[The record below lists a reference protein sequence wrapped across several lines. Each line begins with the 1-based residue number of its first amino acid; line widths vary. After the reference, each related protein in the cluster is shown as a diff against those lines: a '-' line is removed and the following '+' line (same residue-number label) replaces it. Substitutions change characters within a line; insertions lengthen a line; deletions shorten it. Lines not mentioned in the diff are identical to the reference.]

1 MGGQISSKS
10 QSGQRLLVNIVDGYA
25 ASDPQRVFIYQPVSS
40 NLEDGYRPI
49 TFKDVSNA
57 VNHVAGELLQ
67 QASENIS
74 QTDSFPTVAYIGPSD
89 VRYVIIMLACIK
101 AHHKALFISPRNSLE
116 AQISL
121 FKATECTRIMYDAP
135 MQSTIESW
143 LQSYPMPATA
153 TPDWSVWIES
163 TAPHVPYNTPFEE
176 ARWHPMVVAHTSGST
191 GIPKPVTVRQ
201 GSLAIVDDLQEASF
215 LDGAPSIWSWWGTNS
230 SKIFSPMPTFHMAGV
245 ACMVI
250 FGIYHG
256 VPIVLGVPN
265 RPLSADLVAECL
277 VHSQADS
284 AVLPPSIIEDM
295 SVNDEHVQLLANL
308 KSTGFGG
315 GNLAPVIG
323 DALVR
328 RGVKLVNI
336 ISSTEIAPYLIHHQ
350 ADPTLWQWI
359 VINAEEMG
367 AEFRLIADDDVYEMF
382 IRREQIGEPG
392 LKILFYTFPDKTE
405 WSTGDMYKKHPTKPN
420 HWLYHGRTDNVIV
433 FSTGEKL
440 NPVTIEAAVVGHPA
454 IKLAL
459 VVGQQRFQPAL
470 ILEPYEHPKDEAA
483 EEALISSVW
492 SIVEEINKVTVAH
505 GRITRDM
512 IAISDPTIPF
522 ALSPKG
528 TMQRMATVRLYK
540 DFIDRLYAQ
549 TDEAIEI
556 KDAIAPLDISSPESL
571 MQSIVDIVESMTGI
585 SGIESESDIFSLGVD
600 SMQVLTLSKT
610 LRSALEFAGIKSG
623 KDAVAARVIYAN
635 PTISGLANYLFSTA
649 IIGQNDDD
657 TSAKEISDM
666 VEIISEYSADLP
678 PPNMDQLLPL
688 DEAQTVIVTG
698 TTGSLGAYMLDRL
711 IENPRVAKV
720 IAFNRGQDGGHS
732 RQPAYSAARGLSTDF
747 SKVEFLGVDLSKPY
761 FNLSEAKYNDI
772 LATADRI
779 IHNAWPVNFNI
790 SVNSFKPYILGVRQL
805 VEFSNKAAKKVP
817 IVFISSIGT
826 VQGWTKPEPIP
837 EHRLDDVTL
846 PKMGYGQS
854 KFAASSILDAAVEQ
868 SGVPAAVIRVG
879 QIAGARTKEGTWNP
893 QEFIPSLI
901 ASSVHMGILPASLGP
916 QDVVDWTPVE
926 DIAGLVLDVAGVN
939 QEIPLSSISG
949 YFHGV
954 NPSATSWAEIA
965 KSLKNYYGERIKA
978 LVPFDEW
985 IRALEASAID
995 ATAEDVEKNPGIKLL
1010 DTYKGMDEQGK
1021 AGIGHIYFDVKRTVA
1036 HSQTMRKLGPIDEA
1050 LIKNWCDQWDY

>member
-1 MGGQISSKS
+1 MNGHINSKS
-10 QSGQRLLVNIVDGYA
+10 QDEQRLLVNIVDEYA
-25 ASDPQRVFIYQPVSS
+25 ACDAQRVFIYQPFSS
-40 NLEDGYRPI
+40 NLEDGYRSI

-57 VNHVAGELLQ
+57 VNHLAGELLR
-67 QASENIS
+67 QAQEDVS
-74 QTDSFPTVAYIGPSD
+74 QKDCFPTVAYIGPSD
-89 VRYVIIMLACIK
+89 IRYIITMLACIK
-101 AHHKALFISPRNSLE
+101 AHHKSLFISPRNSLE

-121 FKATECTRIMYDAP
+121 FKATECTQIMYDAS
-135 MQSTIESW
+135 MQSTIELW

-153 TPDWSVWIES
+153 APDWSVCIQS
-163 TAPHVPYNTPFEE
+163 TATHVPYKTPFEE

-201 GSLAIVDDLQEASF
+201 GSLAIVDGLREDSS
-215 LDGAPSIWSWWGTNS
+215 LDGYPSLWSYWGANS
-230 SKIFSPMPTFHMAGV
+230 SKIFSPMPSFHMAGI
-245 ACMVI
+245 ACIVI

-277 VHSQADS
+277 AHAQADF
-284 AVLPPSIIEDM
+284 ALLPPSIIEDM
-295 SVNDEHVQLLANL
+295 SVSDEHVRLLAKL
-308 KSTGFGG
+308 KGTGFGG
-315 GNLAPVIG
+315 GNLAPLVG
-323 DALVR
+323 DELVR
-328 RGVKLVNI
+328 RGVNLVNI
-336 ISSTEIAPYLIHHQ
+336 ISSTEIAPYVLHQ
-350 ADPTLWQWI
+350 QPDPALWQWI

-382 IRREQIGEPG
+382 ICRKQIGEP
-392 LKILFYTFPDKTE
+392 LRKILFYTFPDKTE
-405 WSTGDMYKKHPTKPN
+405 RSTGDMYKKHPTKPN

-459 VVGQQRFQPAL
+459 MVGQQRFQPAL
-470 ILEPYEHPKDEAA
+470 ILEPYDHPKDEAA
-483 EEALISSVW
+483 EAALISSVW
-492 SIVEEINKVTVAH
+492 SIVEEVNKVTVAH

-512 IAISDPTIPF
+512 IAISDATIPF
-522 ALSPKG
+522 ALS
-528 TMQRMATVRLYK
+528 Q
-540 DFIDRLYAQ
+540 RLYAQ

-556 KDAIAPLDISSPESL
+556 KDAIAPLDTSSPESL
-571 MQSIVDIVESMTGI
+571 TQSIVDIVESMTGI
-585 SGIESESDIFSLGVD
+585 SEVESESDIFSLGVD
-600 SMQVLTLSKT
+600 SMQVLTLSKI
-610 LRSALEFAGIKSG
+610 LRSALDFAGIKTG
-623 KDAVAARVIYAN
+623 KDAVAARAIYAN
-635 PTISGLANYLFSTA
+635 PTIRGLADHLFSTA
-649 IIGQNDDD
+649 IISQNDDD
-657 TSAKEISDM
+657 TSAKETSAM

-678 PPNMDQLLPL
+678 PPNMDQLLPM

-711 IENPRVAKV
+711 IANPRVAKMEEL
-720 IAFNRGQDGGHS
+720 
-732 RQPAYSAARGLSTDF
+732 RQPAYSDARGLSIDF

-761 FNLSEAKYNDI
+761 FNLDQAKYHDI

-805 VEFSNKAAKKVP
+805 VEFSNKAAKKFP
-817 IVFISSIGT
+817 IIFISSIGT

-837 EHRLDDVTL
+837 EHRLDDLTL

-868 SGVPAAVIRVG
+868 SRVSAAIIRVG
-879 QIAGARTKEGTWNP
+879 QIAGARIKEGTWNP

-901 ASSVHMGILPASLGP
+901 ASSVHMGMLPASVGP

-926 DIAGLVLDVAGVN
+926 DIAGLVLDVAGIN
-939 QEIPLSSISG
+939 QKIPLSNISG

-954 NPSATSWAEIA
+954 NPSASSWAEIA
-965 KSLKNYYGERIKA
+965 TILKAYYGERIKA

-985 IRALEASAID
+985 IHALEASAID
-995 ATAEDVEKNPGIKLL
+995 ATAEDVEKNPGIKLI
-1010 DTYKGMDEQGK
+1010 DTYKGMEEQGR
-1021 AGIGHIYFDVKRTVA
+1021 AGPGHIYFDVTRTVA

>member
-1 MGGQISSKS
+1 MNGHINSKS
-10 QSGQRLLVNIVDGYA
+10 QDEQRLLVNIVDEYA
-25 ASDPQRVFIYQPVSS
+25 ACDPQRVFIYQPFSS

-49 TFKDVSNA
+49 TFRDVSNA
-57 VNHVAGELLQ
+57 VNHLAGELLR
-67 QASENIS
+67 QAEGNIS
-74 QTDSFPTVAYIGPSD
+74 QRDCFPTVAYIGPSD
-89 VRYVIIMLACIK
+89 VRYIIVMLACIK

-121 FKATECTRIMYDAP
+121 FKATECTRIMYDAS
-135 MQSTIESW
+135 MQSTIELW

-153 TPDWSVWIES
+153 APDWSVWIQS
-163 TAPHVPYNTPFEE
+163 TAPNVPYNTPFEE

-191 GIPKPVTVRQ
+191 GIPKPVIVRQ
-201 GSLAIVDDLQEASF
+201 GSLAIVDGLREDSS
-215 LDGAPSIWSWWGTNS
+215 LDGYPSIWNYWGANS
-230 SKIFSPMPTFHMAGV
+230 SKIFSPMPSFHMAGV
-245 ACMVI
+245 ACIVI

-277 VHSQADS
+277 AHSKADF

-295 SVNDEHVQLLANL
+295 SVNDEHVGLLAKL
-308 KSTGFGG
+308 KGTAFGG
-315 GNLAPVIG
+315 GNLAPLVG
-323 DALVR
+323 DELVR

-336 ISSTEIAPYLIHHQ
+336 ISSTEIAPYLLHHQ
-350 ADPTLWQWI
+350 SDPTLWQWI
-359 VINAEEMG
+359 VINADEMG

-382 IRREQIGEPG
+382 ICRKQIGEP
-392 LKILFYTFPDKTE
+392 LRKILFYTFPDKIE

-470 ILEPYEHPKDEAA
+470 ILEPYNHPKDEAA

-492 SIVEEINKVTVAH
+492 SIVEEVNKVTVAH

-512 IAISDPTIPF
+512 IAISDAAIPF

-571 MQSIVDIVESMTGI
+571 TQSIVDIVESMTAI
-585 SGIESESDIFSLGVD
+585 SGVESESDIFSLGVD
-600 SMQVLTLSKT
+600 SMQVLTLSKI
-610 LRSALEFAGIKSG
+610 LRSALEFAGIKTG
-623 KDAVAARVIYAN
+623 KDAVAARAIYAN
-635 PTISGLANYLFSTA
+635 PTIRGLADYLFSTA
-649 IIGQNDDD
+649 IIGQTDDD

-666 VEIISEYSADLP
+666 VEIIAEYSADLP
-678 PPNMDQLLPL
+678 PPNMDQLFPM
-688 DEAQTVIVTG
+688 DEAQTIIVTG
-698 TTGSLGAYMLDRL
+698 TTGSLGAYTLDRL

-720 IAFNRGQDGGHS
+720 IAFNRGQDGGRS
-732 RQPAYSAARGLSTDF
+732 RQPAYSAARGLNTDF

-761 FNLSEAKYNDI
+761 FNLDQAKYNNI

-826 VQGWTKPEPIP
+826 VNGWTKSEPIP
-837 EHRLDDVTL
+837 EHRLDDLTL

-901 ASSVHMGILPASLGP
+901 ASSVHMGMLPASLGP
-916 QDVVDWTPVE
+916 LDVVDWTPVE
-926 DIAGLVLDVAGVN
+926 DIAGLVLDVAGIN
-939 QEIPLSSISG
+939 QKIPLSNISG

-965 KSLKNYYGERIKA
+965 KILKAYYGERIKA
-978 LVPFDEW
+978 LVPLDEW
-985 IRALEASAID
+985 IHALEASAID
-995 ATAEDVEKNPGIKLL
+995 ATAEDVEKNPGIKLI
-1010 DTYKGMDEQGK
+1010 DTYKGMDEQRT
-1021 AGIGHIYFDVKRTVA
+1021 AGIDHIYFDVNRTVA
-1036 HSQTMRKLGPIDEA
+1036 HSQTMGKLGPIDEA

>member
-1 MGGQISSKS
+1 M
-10 QSGQRLLVNIVDGYA
+10 VNIVDEYA
-25 ASDPQRVFIYQPVSS
+25 ACDPQRVFIYQPFSS
-40 NLEDGYRPI
+40 NLEDGYRPV

-57 VNHVAGELLQ
+57 VNHLAGELLR
-67 QASENIS
+67 QAQEDVS
-74 QTDSFPTVAYIGPSD
+74 QKDCFPTVAYIGPSD
-89 VRYVIIMLACIK
+89 IRYIIIMLACIK

-116 AQISL
+116 AQTSL
-121 FKATECTRIMYDAP
+121 FKATECTQIMYDAS
-135 MQSTIESW
+135 MQSTIELW

-153 TPDWSVWIES
+153 APDWSVWIQS
-163 TAPHVPYNTPFEE
+163 TATHVPYNTPFEE
-176 ARWHPMVVAHTSGST
+176 ARWHPIFVAHTSGST
-191 GIPKPVTVRQ
+191 GIPKPVIVRQ
-201 GSLAIVDDLQEASF
+201 GSFAIADGLREDSS
-215 LDGAPSIWSWWGTNS
+215 LDGYPSLWGYWGANS
-230 SKIFSPMPTFHMAGV
+230 SKIFSPMPLFHMAGIG
-245 ACMVI
+245 AIVI

-256 VPIVLGVPN
+256 VPLVLGVPN

-277 VHSQADS
+277 AHSQADF
-284 AVLPPSIIEDM
+284 ALLPPSILEDM
-295 SVNDEHVQLLANL
+295 IVSDEHVRLLAKL
-308 KSTGFGG
+308 KGTGFGG
-315 GNLAPVIG
+315 GNLAPVVG
-323 DALVR
+323 DELVR

-336 ISSTEIAPYLIHHQ
+336 ISSTEIAPYLLHHQ
-350 ADPTLWQWI
+350 SDPTLWQWI
-359 VINAEEMG
+359 IINAEEMG

-382 IRREQIGEPG
+382 ICRKQIGEP
-392 LKILFYTFPDKTE
+392 LRKILFYTFPDKIE

-440 NPVTIEAAVVGHPA
+440 NPVTIEGAVVGHPA

-470 ILEPYEHPKDEAA
+470 ILEPYDHPKDEAA

-492 SIVEEINKVTVAH
+492 SIVEEVNKVTVAH

-512 IAISDPTIPF
+512 IAISDATIPF

-528 TMQRMATVRLYK
+528 TMQRMATVSLYK

-556 KDAIAPLDISSPESL
+556 KDAVAPLDISSLESL
-571 MQSIVDIVESMTGI
+571 TQSIVDIVESMTGI
-585 SGIESESDIFSLGVD
+585 SEVESESDIFSLGVD
-600 SMQVLTLSKT
+600 SMQVLTLSRI
-610 LRSALEFAGIKSG
+610 LRSALDFAGLKTS
-623 KDAVAARVIYAN
+623 KDAVAARAIYAN
-635 PTISGLANYLFSTA
+635 PTIRGLADYLFSTA

-657 TSAKEISDM
+657 TSAKEISAM

-678 PPNMDQLLPL
+678 PPNMDQLLPM

-720 IAFNRGQDGGHS
+720 IAFNRGQDGGRS
-732 RQPAYSAARGLSTDF
+732 RQPAYSAARGLNTDF

-761 FNLSEAKYNDI
+761 FNLDQAKYHDI

-817 IVFISSIGT
+817 IIFISSIGT
-826 VQGWTKPEPIP
+826 AQGWTKPEPIP
-837 EHRLDDVTL
+837 EHRLDDLTL

-868 SGVPAAVIRVG
+868 SGVPAAIIRVG

-901 ASSVHMGILPASLGP
+901 ASSVHMGMLPASLGP

-926 DIAGLVLDVAGVN
+926 DIAGLVLDVAGIN
-939 QEIPLSSISG
+939 QKIPLSNISG

-965 KSLKNYYGERIKA
+965 KILKAYYGERIKA

-985 IRALEASAID
+985 IHALEASAID
-995 ATAEDVEKNPGIKLL
+995 ATAEDVEKNPGIKLI
-1010 DTYKGMDEQGK
+1010 DTYKGMEEQGR
-1021 AGIGHIYFDVKRTVA
+1021 AGLGHIYFDVNRTVA
-1036 HSQTMRKLGPIDEA
+1036 HSQTMRKLGPINEA